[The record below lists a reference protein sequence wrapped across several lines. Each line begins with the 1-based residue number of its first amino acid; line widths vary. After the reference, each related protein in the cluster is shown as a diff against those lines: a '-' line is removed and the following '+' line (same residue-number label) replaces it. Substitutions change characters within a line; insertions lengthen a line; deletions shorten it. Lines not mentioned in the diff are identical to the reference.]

1 MNYRILGR
9 TDLKISELG
18 FGCGNVGGILV
29 RGDHRNMVNVV
40 ARAIELGINY
50 FDTAPYYGDGKSETN
65 LGAIL
70 KELGSDVLVGTK
82 IRLKAAEMDRIE
94 DAVVASVNDS
104 LKRLQRESV
113 DLMQLHNPVSAHR
126 QPDRLWVGVDDVE
139 PAVNAFRSLRN
150 EGKIRH
156 FGFTGLGE
164 TGALQQVVESGTFD
178 SIQTC
183 YNLLNPSSGIQAP
196 SDFPFQDYRML
207 MHRALGHRMG
217 IIAIRILA
225 AGSLS
230 GVMDRHP
237 IAIPSVAPISS
248 GPEYADDVETAKAFR
263 FLMEEE
269 ITENLVEAAV
279 RFVLSNDAVSTAL
292 IGISNQE
299 QLEQAVKYANKGS
312 LPEEI
317 LPRLSKVWSGFALE
331 RE

>member
-1 MNYRILGR
+1 MNYRTLGR
-9 TDLKISELG
+9 TNLKVSELG

-29 RGDHRNMVNVV
+29 RGDHRAMVNVV

-50 FDTAPYYGDGKSETN
+50 FDTAPFYGDGKSETN
-65 LGAIL
+65 LGRIL
-70 KELGSDVLVGTK
+70 KELGSEVLVGTK
-82 IRLKAAEMDRIE
+82 VMLTAAEMDRIE
-94 DAVVASVNDS
+94 DAVVASVNKS

-113 DLMQLHNPVSAHR
+113 DLMQLHNPIGAHR
-126 QPDRLWVGVDDVE
+126 QPDRRWVGIDDVE
-139 PAVNAFRSLRN
+139 PAVRAFQSLQN

-164 TGALQQVVESGTFD
+164 TDPLQEIVESGTFD

-196 SDFPFQDYRML
+196 SDYPFQDYRML
-207 MHRALGHRMG
+207 MDRASGHRMG

-225 AGSLS
+225 AGALS
-230 GVMDRHP
+230 GAMDRHP

-248 GPEYADDVETAKAFR
+248 GPQYADDVETSKAFR
-263 FLMEEE
+263 FLMEEG
-269 ITENLVEAAV
+269 ITENLVEAAI
-279 RFVLSNDAVSTAL
+279 RFVLSNDGVSTAL

-317 LPRLSKVWSGFALE
+317 LPRLSEVWSGFG
-331 RE
+331 